1 MTQAILHF
9 VDPSIPGVSGRDLA
23 RKAVRSIEGVRN
35 RFGAK
40 ISGARLRK
48 DLSNLD
54 LHQLRDIGLDRN
66 SAL

>member
-9 VDPSIPGVSGRDLA
+9 VDLSIPGVSGRDLA
-23 RKAVRSIEGVRN
+23 RKAARSVEGIRN
-35 RFGAK
+35 RCGAK
-40 ISGARLRK
+40 IGAARLRK

-66 SAL
+66 SA